1 VGATSTHVSLRRQV
15 AELSKIMRSTGA
27 SHPQIAATI
36 ATRLN
41 INARVAWRLSLGLTQ
56 EQVADRYNDRWPGDP
71 PKTGKQI
78 SYWERWQGPGSPTS
92 TSARAPSH
100 LNLSRLATLYGCTV
114 DDLLVDRQGIHSHTH
129 TVSDRPE
136 TTGYAQRQDRPAAS
150 DAEVDTTNRR
160 DMLTGLTAAGIAL
173 AGLPS
178 VPQVGIPA
186 RIGPEQAAQ
195 VRELTQTY
203 RGWIYQ
209 HGASGQLENGV
220 VRLLEHATGL
230 ISQVSDGSVRQQ
242 LLDALADV
250 AELAAYVCRDLGLP
264 EHATQHYL
272 VAFQAAQAAGN
283 QALAGHTV
291 VRMAG
296 HNIEL
301 ARPQQVLDYL
311 DAARHLDRARGFTHG
326 ELSNQYAIQAWA
338 LAQAGATQEVHRAV
352 GLAEEQSARAD
363 DRGGPDWRVRHV
375 AEAELYSLTGAG
387 YAELSRHHPTH
398 APEAIR
404 RLTRALDLRGLGVA
418 RNATLDTISLAEA
431 HLVAHD
437 LPQAVAATVNAVESA
452 ISSSSRRIRGRLG
465 ELRQQLQPHIKN
477 TDTAELIASI
487 DALQTKHR
495 AGLTS

>member
-1 VGATSTHVSLRRQV
+1 MGGATSTHVSLRRQV
-15 AELSKIMRSTGA
+15 AELGKVMRSTGA
-27 SHPQIAATI
+27 SSAQIAAAI
-36 ATRLN
+36 ATRLHV
-41 INARVAWRLSLGLTQ
+41 NARVAWRLSLGLTQ
-56 EQVADRYNDRWPGDP
+56 EQVADRYNQRWPADP

-78 SYWERWQGPGSPTS
+78 SYWERWQGPGSSTS

-114 DDLLVDRQGIHSHTH
+114 DDLLADRQHLLA
-129 TVSDRPE
+129 VSGRPA
-136 TTGYAQRQDRPAAS
+136 TDGYAQHQHVQHRHGPAVS

-160 DMLTGLTAAGIAL
+160 DMLASMTAAGIAL

-178 VPQVGIPA
+178 APRAGIPD

-195 VRELTQTY
+195 VRELTQTC

-209 HGASGQLENGV
+209 HGASGLLENGV
-220 VRLLEHATGL
+220 VRLLEHTTGL

-250 AELAAYVCRDLGLP
+250 AELAAYVCRDLGLS

-272 VAFQAAQAAGN
+272 VAFQAARAAGN
-283 QALAGHTV
+283 GALAGHTV

-301 ARPQQVLDYL
+301 ARPELVLDYL
-311 DAARHLDRARGFTHG
+311 QAARHLDQATAFTHG

-338 LAQAGATQEVHRAV
+338 FAQTAATQQVHRAV

-437 LPQAVAATVNAVESA
+437 LPQAVAITAKAIESA
-452 ISSSSRRIRGRLG
+452 TATSSRRIRARLA
-465 ELRQQLQPHIKN
+465 ELRHQLQPHAKDS
-477 TDTAELIASI
+477 DTAELVAAI
-487 DALQTKHR
+487 DALRRRSSTP
-495 AGLTS
+495 